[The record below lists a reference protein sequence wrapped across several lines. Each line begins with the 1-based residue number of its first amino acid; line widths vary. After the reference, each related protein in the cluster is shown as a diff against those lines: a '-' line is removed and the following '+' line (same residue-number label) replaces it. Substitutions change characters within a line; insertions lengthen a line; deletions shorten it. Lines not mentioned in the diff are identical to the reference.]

1 LMILLVR
8 LSNGLDCHKGDKMR
22 TNISAIHFKAHDS
35 LKEFAEN
42 EVLRLKKFSEELI
55 NCEIEYSFNKNDKT
69 AHIHV
74 NVNGTVLNAT
84 ETSDDFIKSTT
95 LCVDKLEMQLKKL
108 KGKSLAKRQ

>member
-1 LMILLVR
+1 
-8 LSNGLDCHKGDKMR
+8 MR

-35 LKEFAEN
+35 LKEFAES
-42 EVLRLKKFSEELI
+42 EVLRLKKFSDEII

-84 ETSDDFIKSTT
+84 ETTDDFTKSTT
-95 LCVDKLEMQLKKL
+95 QCVDKLEQQLKKL
-108 KGKSLAKRQ
+108 KGKIQARR